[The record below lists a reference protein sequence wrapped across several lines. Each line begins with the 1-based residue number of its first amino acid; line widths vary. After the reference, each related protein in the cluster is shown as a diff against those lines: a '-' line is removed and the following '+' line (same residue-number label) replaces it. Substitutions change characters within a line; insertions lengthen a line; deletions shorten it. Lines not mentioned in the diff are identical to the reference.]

1 MNDFLNLIKTRRSIR
16 NYKQQ
21 EIPEEIINRIIEAGN
36 DAPSGMNSQPWRF
49 VVVRS
54 SKIRN
59 KMLET
64 AIPNAKKILE
74 GIKTTNPERYN
85 LIMNRYE
92 QLEDPIYYSAPV
104 IIFVI
109 GKGPYAASSCPLACQ
124 NIMLAAYSL
133 GLGSCWVA
141 FGSLVTDNDE
151 IVKSLDL
158 KNNEKIFGPIL
169 LGYPEVTPESPVKKP
184 PEIKWL
190 NNSHSS
196 IIDKQ

>member
-1 MNDFLNLIKTRRSIR
+1 MNDLLNSIKARRSVR
-16 NYKQQ
+16 NYRQQ
-21 EIPEEIINRIIEAGN
+21 EIPEEIINRIIDAGN

-64 AIPNAKKILE
+64 AIPNAKKLLE
-74 GIKTTNPERYN
+74 EIKTTNPERYN

-109 GKGPYAASSCPLACQ
+109 GKGPHAASSCPLACQ

-133 GLGSCWVA
+133 GLGSCWVG

-151 IVKSLDL
+151 IVKSIEL
-158 KNNEKIFGPIL
+158 KNDENVCGPIL
-169 LGYPEVTPESPVKKP
+169 LGYPEVTPEPPVKKP

-190 NNSHSS
+190 N
-196 IIDKQ
+196 D

>member
-1 MNDFLNLIKTRRSIR
+1 MNDILNSIKARRSVR
-16 NYKQQ
+16 NYRQQ
-21 EIPEEIINRIIEAGN
+21 EISEEIINRIIEAGN
-36 DAPSGMNSQPWRF
+36 YAPSGMNSQQWRF

-104 IIFVI
+104 IIFVV
-109 GKGPYAASSCPLACQ
+109 GKGPYSDSSCPLACQ

-151 IVKSLDL
+151 IAKSLDL
-158 KNNEKIFGPIL
+158 KNDEKIFGPIL
-169 LGYPEVTPESPVKKP
+169 LGYPEITPEPPVKKP

-190 NNSHSS
+190 NE
-196 IIDKQ
+196 